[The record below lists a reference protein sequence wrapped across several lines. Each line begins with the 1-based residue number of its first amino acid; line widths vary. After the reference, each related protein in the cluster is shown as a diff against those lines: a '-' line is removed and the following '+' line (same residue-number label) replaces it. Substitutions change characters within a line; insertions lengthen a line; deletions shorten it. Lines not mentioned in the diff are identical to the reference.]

1 MGQLSHN
8 LWMGLRS
15 SRVAASGRDA
25 AKGEAVTN
33 ASTRS
38 AAFAA
43 VLLWTSAL
51 LAQDAS
57 MMEDDEPR
65 DLSAIR
71 DAVEVVLAAGYAQG
85 FGDVSSGQPNL
96 TELGLAGW
104 SMQLGAGYRLTPR
117 LALGAYG
124 GGTLSKQTN
133 LDATNLY
140 SAISGLRV
148 DWHFL
153 PDWHELDPWVSLGAG
168 WRGYWIEQ
176 QHGVTSLQGFDFAKL
191 QAGFDYRVE
200 RRAALGPVVGLD
212 LSRFVW
218 QAGADSQSYQ
228 STSQPRVNTFVFI
241 GLAGRLD
248 IPRDA
253 RERQRVA
260 SL

>member
-1 MGQLSHN
+1 MTH
-8 LWMGLRS
+8 
-15 SRVAASGRDA
+15 
-25 AKGEAVTN
+25 

-43 VLLWTSAL
+43 VLLFTSGA

-57 MMEDDEPR
+57 TLEDEEPR
-65 DLSAIR
+65 DLSAIH

-140 SAISGLRV
+140 SAVSGLKV

-153 PDWHELDPWVSLGAG
+153 PAFRELDPWVSLGAG

-176 QHGVTSLQGFDFAKL
+176 EHGMLSLQGFDFAKL
-191 QAGFDYRVE
+191 QAGFDYRIE

-218 QAGADSQSYQ
+218 QSGADSESYQ
-228 STSQPRVNTFVFI
+228 STLNPRVNTFVFV

-248 IPRDA
+248 IPRNRD
-253 RERQRVA
+253 ERQRMA